1 MSDQGMEISPD
12 TNGKCACS
20 YSFFRIFHTFRMAR
34 HWGALMLGLLGV
46 VILFVGGWILDGLAS
61 STRVVSDVALV
72 QVSRDR
78 LIGNNIEIS
87 ELTAYSMGLPESR
100 RDPAAYREQLLQG
113 NERYL
118 ISLMNSADL
127 KKMNLELADYANPE
141 SIRDGDAYKKIKD
154 LFKEYRDRAIDK
166 AQTRYAATR
175 RFLKKDFDRRIE
187 NSVDED
193 KQQKR
198 LERDQELA
206 DLESAYHGILLALAE
221 GNYESAKLHDQ
232 VNKIVLMIPDVEDQ
246 ADEEKT
252 VRKYKD
258 ELYGSVQLANLYHAA
273 KHVKGRGLF
282 ATIVDFKLNHLHGVF
297 SSLIFDGNIKG
308 ARQHITEFLMGLCW
322 LSRMHPIYSV
332 FLTLLSL
339 SVWAL
344 IGGAICRMAALQ
356 LARDEWISPKQALRF
371 SAEKFWHF
379 LAAPLLPVGI
389 IVLVSI
395 LIFLGGILG
404 AIPVLGEILSGIM
417 LIAGLFGGLVIAL
430 VSMGLMGGFNLMHPT
445 IAVEGSDSFDAISRS
460 FSYVFSRPWRWGFY
474 SLIAAAY
481 GGICY
486 LFVRLFVFIML
497 ASVRVV
503 AGVSTNWDGSSYFSE
518 RGKLDAMWPMPSW
531 SVLQKP
537 VDWINLNGSESLGA
551 FLIWILVALVVG
563 MLLAFVI
570 SFFFSANTVIYY
582 LLRKSVDG
590 IDLEDVFVEQDA
602 EELIDEGPADETT
615 AAGTTESS
623 AAAEPETTAEPKPAV
638 KPESPSEPDITEEP
652 SDKPDSPEPEDD
664 DPKKE

>member
-1 MSDQGMEISPD
+1 MSDQGMEISSD
-12 TNGKCACS
+12 TNQKCTCP
-20 YSFFRIFHTFRMAR
+20 SFVRIFRTFRIAR
-34 HWGALMLGLLGV
+34 HWGTLMLGLLGV
-46 VILFVGGWILDGLAS
+46 VILFVGGWILDGLAGS
-61 STRVVSDVALV
+61 ARVVSDVALV
-72 QVSRDR
+72 QVSRNS
-78 LIGNNIEIS
+78 LIGNDIEIS

-100 RDPAAYREQLLQG
+100 QDPAAFREKMLQS
-113 NERYL
+113 NDRFL

-127 KKMNLELADYANPE
+127 KKMNLGLADLANSE
-141 SIRDGDAYKKIKD
+141 SIRDGDAFKKIKES
-154 LFKEYRDRAIDK
+154 FKEYRDRAIDK
-166 AQTRYAATR
+166 AQTRYAATQR
-175 RFLKKDFDRRIE
+175 SLEKDYDRRIE
-187 NSVDED
+187 NSVDDD
-193 KQQKR
+193 KRQKR
-198 LERDQELA
+198 LERDQKLA
-206 DLESAYHGILLALAE
+206 DLESAYHGILQALAAGDFE
-221 GNYESAKLHDQ
+221 PAKLRAQ
-232 VNKIVLMIPDVEDQ
+232 LNKVVIVIPSVEDK
-246 ADEEKT
+246 ADEAKT
-252 VRKYKD
+252 VQKYKD
-258 ELYGSVQLANLYHAA
+258 ELYGSVQLANLYRAAEHAQ
-273 KHVKGRGLF
+273 GRGLF
-282 ATIVDFKLNHLHGVF
+282 ATIVDFKLDHMHGVF

-322 LSRMHPIYSV
+322 MSRTHPIYMV

-356 LARDEWISPKQALRF
+356 LARDEWISPKQALQF

-404 AIPVLGEILSGIM
+404 AVPVLGEILSGIL

-430 VSMGLMGGFNLMHPT
+430 VSMGLLGGFNLMHPT

-486 LFVRLFVFIML
+486 FFVRLFVFIML

-503 AGVSTNWDGSSYFSE
+503 AGASINLDGSSYFSE
-518 RGKLDAMWPMPSW
+518 HRKLDVMWPMPSW

-537 VDWINLNGSESLGA
+537 VDWINLNWSESFGA
-551 FLIWILVALVVG
+551 FIIWILVALVVG
-563 MLLAFVI
+563 LLLAFVI

-602 EELIDEGPADETT
+602 EELLDDAPADEPT
-615 AAGTTESS
+615 AEETTESS
-623 AAAEPETTAEPKPAV
+623 AAEPE
-638 KPESPSEPDITEEP
+638 SSSEPDTTEEP
-652 SDKPDSPEPEDD
+652 DEKPGSPEPEDG
-664 DPKKE
+664 DPKNE